1 MLGAVHVEIP
11 SAAAAQV
18 DEKLLL
24 RANELVQRAGQECD
38 AAQRVAAQKAAA
50 VNQAETAA
58 AEKVA
63 ALEATGRA
71 GATAGAP
78 PSGGA
83 ADAARAQTAAADEAV
98 STAKVECAEAEA
110 AAALAL
116 AAKAKAEA
124 ELAALRESPVGQGSS
139 SSASA
144 SRFPREEKLRGG
156 KEHEMR
162 QPKPMAD
169 FAAQRAEIDKE
180 LATLGQ
186 TPASMVKGPL
196 LAATLA
202 CSHRSQGS
210 PARSGRPWPKRGE
223 PSLPR
228 ASKPRCGNLP
238 VPAHSRRS
246 HCR

>member
-1 MLGAVHVEIP
+1 MEIP

-63 ALEATGRA
+63 ALEAAGRA

-83 ADAARAQTAAADEAV
+83 ADAARAQKAAADEAV
-98 STAKVECAEAEA
+98 STAKDERAKAEAV
-110 AAALAL
+110 AALAL
-116 AAKAKAEA
+116 AAKTKAEA
-124 ELAALRESPVGQGSS
+124 ELAALRESPVGQESS

-162 QPKPMAD
+162 QPTPMAE
-169 FAAQRAEIDKE
+169 FAAKRAEIDEE

-210 PARSGRPWPKRGE
+210 PARSGRLWPKRVSPHG
-223 PSLPR
+223 LGNR
-228 ASKPRCGNLP
+228 NLGVATPRCLP
-238 VPAHSRRS
+238 VPAQSRRS